1 MSKFLRL
8 LFVGGLMSLVTSA
21 YSQTADN
28 SFFDESGEVSE
39 VVASNLPTSG
49 PKDGLEPIE
58 MVNPRADDI
67 FWQKVVY
74 RIIDLREKMNYPFYY
89 PEQASDNR
97 QSLFAL
103 MFKLLQDGK
112 VKAYEYD
119 PDREIF
125 DDDHLSSF
133 SELIGKFEAEGKF
146 RAERKVDSI
155 TNDTVLLVNESD
167 VPNRDVFK
175 YYAKE
180 VWYFD
185 KITSSFCV
193 KLIALCP
200 IYYGDLAN
208 QGTPNNYPLFWI
220 PFDSLRPFLSQTE
233 VLISDRNNGARP
245 SFDDLF
251 MKRRFAS
258 YIYKESNIQ
267 NRMIVEYGS
276 TVDEVKKVQD
286 QVKTQLINFENDLWE
301 Y

>member
-1 MSKFLRL
+1 
-8 LFVGGLMSLVTSA
+8 MSLVTSA

>member
-28 SFFDESGEVSE
+28 SFFDESGEISE
-39 VVASNLPTSG
+39 EVASNLPTSG
-49 PKDGLEPIE
+49 PKEGLEPIE
-58 MVNPRADDI
+58 MLNPRADDV

-103 MFKLLQDGK
+103 MFRLVQDGK
-112 VKAYEYD
+112 VKAYAYD
-119 PDREIF
+119 ETREVF
-125 DDDHLSSF
+125 NDDNLVSF
-133 SELIGKFEAEGKF
+133 KETVEKYQILATPKA
-146 RAERKVDSI
+146 DSI
-155 TNDTVLLVNESD
+155 TNDTTYIIDETD

-200 IYYGDLAN
+200 ILYKDVD
-208 QGTPNNYPLFWI
+208 GTGVPSNNPMFWV
-220 PFDSLRPFLSQTE
+220 PFEKLRPFLSQTE
-233 VLISDRNNGARP
+233 VLITDRNNGARP

-251 MKRRFAS
+251 IKRRFAS

-267 NRMIVEYGS
+267 NRGIVEYGS

-286 QVKTQLINFENDLWE
+286 QVKTQLVNFENDLWE